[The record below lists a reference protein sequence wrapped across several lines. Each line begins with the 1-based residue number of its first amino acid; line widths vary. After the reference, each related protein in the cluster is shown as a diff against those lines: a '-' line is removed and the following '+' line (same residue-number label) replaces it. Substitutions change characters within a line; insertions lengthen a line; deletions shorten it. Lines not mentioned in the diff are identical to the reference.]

1 MKIPLSV
8 GDFLA
13 RGETVYP
20 NRIAVIDEPDQPAA
34 SWGEVTFADFAE
46 RCRQFSA
53 GLDRLGVG
61 QGERIAIVSHNSAR
75 LLLAIFACAS
85 SGRICVPVNFR
96 LNKSEVGYI
105 VEHSGASVLLFD
117 PELAETLA
125 DISCPHRFALGAES
139 DQALLAADADPI
151 AWQPDEDA
159 TATIN
164 YTSGTTGRP
173 KGVQMTHRN
182 IWLNAVTFGWT
193 AGVSD
198 DDVYLHTLPM
208 FHCNGWGMPFA
219 LLGAGAPQVVLRKV
233 DGAEILD
240 RIARHGV
247 TYLCGAPAV
256 AKAVLDAAPS
266 WQSASQSPVPSGVR
280 MTVAGAPPPTRIIE
294 QLESD
299 LGWEFMQLYGL
310 TETTPYLTLNRRRKE
325 TDSLPPPERA
335 ERLARQGAPALG
347 VKLRIA
353 ESGEVCAQGNH
364 IMDGYWNQPE
374 ATAEAIPDSWFRTGD
389 VGFIDDDNYL
399 VLRDRSKDVVISG
412 GENVSSIE
420 VEDCLFSHPDVA
432 EVAVIGVPDEKW
444 GETPKAIVVLNKAGS
459 VSPASADPA
468 SAAQAP
474 VSAAPAPAAQAADPA
489 SVAQTSV
496 TEQELIDYCRSRMAH
511 FKCPTSVDF
520 CDELPRT
527 ATGKVQKYLLRQPY
541 WEDKDSFIN

>member
-46 RCRQFSA
+46 RCRQFAA

-96 LNKSEVGYI
+96 LNQSEVGYI
-105 VEHSGASVLLFD
+105 VEHSGASALLFD
-117 PELAETLA
+117 PELTDTLA

-139 DQALLAADADPI
+139 DQALLASDADPV

-233 DGAEILD
+233 DGAEILN
-240 RIARHGV
+240 RIARHGI

-256 AKAVLDAAPS
+256 AKAVLDAAPG
-266 WQSASQSPVPSGVR
+266 WQSANQSPVPSGVR

-310 TETTPYLTLNRRRKE
+310 TETTPYLTINRRRKE

-374 ATAEAIPDSWFRTGD
+374 ATAEAISDSWFRTGD

-444 GETPKAIVVLNKAGS
+444 GETPKAIVVLNKLNKAE
-459 VSPASADPA
+459 
-468 SAAQAP
+468 AAL
-474 VSAAPAPAAQAADPA
+474 
-489 SVAQTSV
+489 V
-496 TEQELIDYCRSRMAH
+496 TEQELIDYCRGRMAH

-520 CDELPRT
+520 CEELPRT

>member
-1 MKIPLSV
+1 MKVPLSI

-46 RCRQFSA
+46 RCRQFAA
-53 GLDRLGVG
+53 GLDSLGVG

-75 LLLAIFACAS
+75 LLLAIYACGN
-85 SGRICVPVNFR
+85 SGRICVPINFR
-96 LNKSEVGYI
+96 LKQEEVGYI
-105 VEHSGASVLLFD
+105 VEHSGASVLLTD
-117 PELAETLA
+117 PELSDALA
-125 DISCPHRFALGAES
+125 DIKCPHRFTLGAES
-139 DQALLAADADPI
+139 DQALLAASADPRP
-151 AWQPDEDA
+151 WQPDEDA
-159 TATIN
+159 TATVN

-219 LLGAGAPQVVLRKV
+219 LFGAGASQVVLRKV
-233 DGAEILD
+233 DGPEILR
-240 RIARHGV
+240 RIAQHGV

-256 AKAVLDAAPS
+256 AKAVLDAAADFPD
-266 WQSASQSPVPSGVR
+266 PIPSGVR

-294 QLESD
+294 RLETD

-310 TETTPYLTLNRRRKE
+310 TETTPYLTINRRRKE
-325 TDSLPPPERA
+325 TDPLPPAERA
-335 ERLARQGAPALG
+335 ERLSRQGAPALG

-374 ATAEAIPDSWFRTGD
+374 ATAEAIAEGWFRTGD
-389 VGFIDDDNYL
+389 VGFIDEDNYL
-399 VLRDRSKDVVISG
+399 VLKDRSKDVVISG
-412 GENVSSIE
+412 GENISSIE
-420 VEDCLFSHPDVA
+420 VEDCLFSHPAVA

-444 GETPKAIVVLNKAGS
+444 GETPKAVVVLAKTALGAATAPG
-459 VSPASADPA
+459 VADVADAATAAAVATPAAT
-468 SAAQAP
+468 
-474 VSAAPAPAAQAADPA
+474 APATATTPI
-489 SVAQTSV
+489 
-496 TEQELIDYCRSRMAH
+496 TEQDLIDYCRSRMAH

-541 WEDKDSFIN
+541 WEGHDSFIN

>member
-1 MKIPLSV
+1 MKVPLSI

-46 RCRQFSA
+46 RCRQFAA
-53 GLDRLGVG
+53 GLDSLGVG

-75 LLLAIFACAS
+75 LLLAIYACGS
-85 SGRICVPVNFR
+85 SGRICVPINFR
-96 LNKSEVGYI
+96 LKQEEVSYI
-105 VEHSGASVLLFD
+105 VEHSGASVLLID
-117 PELAETLA
+117 PELTDSLGGTLA
-125 DISCPHRFALGAES
+125 GTLAGVPSSTRCPHRFILGAES
-139 DQALLAADADPI
+139 DQALLVADADPRP
-151 AWQPDEDA
+151 WQPDEDA

-219 LLGAGAPQVVLRKV
+219 LFGAGASQVVLRKV
-233 DGAEILD
+233 DGPEILR
-240 RIARHGV
+240 RIVQHGV

-256 AKAVLDAAPS
+256 AKAVLDAAADFPD
-266 WQSASQSPVPSGVR
+266 PIPSGVR

-294 QLESD
+294 QLETD

-310 TETTPYLTLNRRRKE
+310 TETTPYLTINRRRKE
-325 TDSLPPPERA
+325 TDPLPPAERA
-335 ERLARQGAPALG
+335 ERLSRQGAPALG
-347 VKLRIA
+347 IKLQIA

-364 IMDGYWNQPE
+364 IMHGYWNQPE
-374 ATAEAIPDSWFRTGD
+374 ATAEAIAEGWFRTGD
-389 VGFIDDDNYL
+389 VGFIDEDNYL
-399 VLRDRSKDVVISG
+399 VLKDRSKDVVISG

-420 VEDCLFSHPDVA
+420 VEDCLFSHPAVA

-444 GETPKAIVVLNKAGS
+444 GETPKAVVVLA
-459 VSPASADPA
+459 
-468 SAAQAP
+468 
-474 VSAAPAPAAQAADPA
+474 AADP
-489 SVAQTSV
+489 SVSV
-496 TEQELIDYCRSRMAH
+496 TEQDLIDYCRSRMAH

-541 WEDKDSFIN
+541 WEGRDTFIN